1 MAWASNWA
9 GACPADQLRDEYFNY
24 GDDDDV
30 FQESLVVTQNVYN
43 EGVETGEFECRQDCL
58 VLAGIVKDG
67 RFRLVVEVLLLSVPP
82 VRKCGKS

>member
-1 MAWASNWA
+1 M
-9 GACPADQLRDEYFNY
+9 
-24 GDDDDV
+24 
-30 FQESLVVTQNVYN
+30 TQNVYN

-67 RFRLVVEVLLLSVPP
+67 RFRLDVEVLLLSVPP